1 MKRIVRILLLLVAF
15 TTLTSSS
22 FHKFY
27 VSIYQINYVPKK
39 KMLEITSRLFIDDLN
54 EALEKK
60 YNKKTFIGTNNE
72 KPEDLVLMKKYMLE
86 KFSIKING
94 NSKPINY
101 VNKEVEANV
110 LVCYFN
116 SKEIPKIDNLYIEN
130 SALLE
135 INDEQ
140 QNIIQANIK
149 GEKQSLLFTLENYK
163 GMLK

>member
-72 KPEDLVLMKKYMLE
+72 KPEDLVLMKKYMVE
-86 KFSIKING
+86 K
-94 NSKPINY
+94 
-101 VNKEVEANV
+101 
-110 LVCYFN
+110 
-116 SKEIPKIDNLYIEN
+116 
-130 SALLE
+130 
-135 INDEQ
+135 
-140 QNIIQANIK
+140 
-149 GEKQSLLFTLENYK
+149 
-163 GMLK
+163 